1 MQAENY
7 MTRTARYRL
16 VYFLTVSGG
25 VLILLGAIGY
35 FHFSLSALAVVVIL
49 SLVPG
54 RILGFFWRD
63 LLRGLRL
70 LNARRYEESKRSSE
84 QFLAVVR
91 GRPWIKHLVWLGSSS
106 YSRDPE
112 VLALNNLG
120 AAEIGLGEM
129 VAGRQHLYR
138 AIELDGLCPLPFYN
152 LGVLSSRAGDSE
164 EAARFFLEA
173 RRLGYAEGIA
183 DRIVMS
189 SQKRFAITDGR

>member
-1 MQAENY
+1 MDVVGG
-7 MTRTARYRL
+7 MTRTARYKL
-16 VYFLTVSGG
+16 TYFATVAGG
-25 VLILLGAIGY
+25 AVLLLCILAY
-35 FHFSLSALAVVVIL
+35 FRFSLVAFIAVIVVALI
-49 SLVPG
+49 PG

-70 LNARRYEESKRSSE
+70 LNARHYAESKSSSE
-84 QFLAVVR
+84 KFLDSFR
-91 GRPWIKHLVWLGSSS
+91 ERRWIKNLIWLGSSS

-129 VAGRQHLYR
+129 DAARKHLDR
-138 AIELDGLCPLPFYN
+138 AIALDGLCPLPFYN
-152 LGVLSSRAGDSE
+152 LGVLFSRIGDAN
-164 EAARFFLEA
+164 EATRCFQEA
-173 RRLGYAEGIA
+173 RRLGYAPDIS